1 MFMVHPVRQRL
12 PWRRLL
18 QNASRP
24 MRRDREHQLDF
35 TDIGERRARPH
46 TVSPYSVE
54 EKKIDPNHPLNGSDR
69 SIRGHRLI

>member
-1 MFMVHPVRQRL
+1 MFMAHPVRPRL

-35 TDIGERRARPH
+35 TDIGGKAGASAHGFTILCRR
-46 TVSPYSVE
+46 
-54 EKKIDPNHPLNGSDR
+54 KKIAPNRPLNSSDR
-69 SIRGHRLI
+69 SIWGHRLI